1 MKQIKKIACLVLV
14 LALTVVL
21 AGQIPLQ
28 AKKKKKPKLNKTKLT
43 LYVGKTAKLKVK
55 NNKKKVKWSSSK
67 KSVATVSKKGKVKAK
82 KKGKATIT
90 AKIGKKKLKC
100 KVTVKKAKK
109 KTVYKSL
116 MVDNFEKYAVG
127 TDWSNY
133 TLGEGLT
140 SGGEEAP
147 HYLAKGETMKV
158 ITDPENSKNKVLQI
172 KPKFYSFC
180 PVFTVDL
187 AKLTGITTKKLGN
200 YAGIRVKLRV
210 VSDATSHVGIE
221 LGSFFGKAGTI
232 NKKYAFN
239 TYTTQ
244 KQALPKEREYY
255 KFYHTKSM
263 TTGKT
268 LADRLMPQFTAGQH
282 TDGHKFLET
291 DKKVGFSTR
300 TLVFNK
306 YLTQELRNQ
315 TTFDFVVGGS
325 YGITAKGDYLTWYM
339 DDVELIYK

>member
-1 MKQIKKIACLVLV
+1 MKQVRKIACLVLAF
-14 LALTVVL
+14 ALTVAM
-21 AGQIPLQ
+21 AGQAPLQ
-28 AKKKKKPKLNKTKLT
+28 AKKKAKLNKTKLT

-67 KSVATVSKKGKVKAK
+67 KSVATVSAKGKVKAK
-82 KKGKATIT
+82 KKGKATIV

-100 KVTVKKAKK
+100 KVTVKNPKK
-109 KTVYKSL
+109 KIVYKTLSIE
-116 MVDNFEKYAVG
+116 NFESYAVG
-127 TDWSNY
+127 TDWGNY

-140 SGGEEAP
+140 SGGQEAA
-147 HYLAKGETMKV
+147 HYLAKDETMKV
-158 ITDPENSKNKVLQI
+158 VADPENAANKVLQV

-187 AKLTGITTKKLGN
+187 AKLTGVQTKKLGE

-210 VSDATSHVGIE
+210 VSDASSHVGIA

-244 KQALPKEREYY
+244 KQALPAEREYY
-255 KFYHTKSM
+255 KFYHAYSMATGETADDKSM
-263 TTGKT
+263 PQYTSGKHG
-268 LADRLMPQFTAGQH
+268 A
-282 TDGHKFLET
+282 GHKFEES
-291 DKKVGFSTR
+291 DKNVGFATK
-300 TLVFNK
+300 TLVFTK
-306 YLTQELRNQ
+306 YLTSELKNQ
-315 TTFDFVVGGS
+315 TTFDVVLGGS
-325 YGITAKGDYLTWYM
+325 YGVTAKGESLTWYM